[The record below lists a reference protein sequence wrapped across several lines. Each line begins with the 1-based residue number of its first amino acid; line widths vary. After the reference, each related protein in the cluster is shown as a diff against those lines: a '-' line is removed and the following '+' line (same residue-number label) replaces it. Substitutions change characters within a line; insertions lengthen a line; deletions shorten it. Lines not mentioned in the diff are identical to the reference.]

1 MTDSFGH
8 ALTRLGM
15 LTAHP
20 LAFLV
25 LAIFAILWLLFQP
38 ETMDWHGFATLAT
51 LFMTLV
57 IQRAEHRDTQALH
70 GKLDE
75 LLRAESH
82 ARSSLTKLDDEQ
94 PEEIERQRKQAKKD
108 D

>member
-1 MTDSFGH
+1 MTDFFGH
-8 ALTRLGM
+8 ALTRLGV

-38 ETMDWHGFATLAT
+38 ETMDWHGLATLAT

-70 GKLDE
+70 GKIDE
-75 LLRAESH
+75 LIRAESH
-82 ARSSLTKLDDEQ
+82 ARNSLTKLDDEQ
-94 PEEIERQRKQAKKD
+94 PEEIERHRKHAQKD